1 MIGREV
7 RKRAVRPL
15 SRKIVRE
22 RPLPFFMASPFLGVF
37 FAGIAM
43 LFQGCGLTARDA
55 ITYHT
60 FHYPAPSRDV
70 PTPALGTLMIYRFL
84 LDPSVETGFLVVARP
99 KGKARWLT
107 YQRWAHNPADMIT
120 DLVQRDI
127 ADAGLFSKTVG
138 QSSNDRYRYALEATV
153 QQLGGKVSQGKS
165 YAVVQVHA
173 TLTDFG
179 APMGIDKTLME
190 RDYRI
195 AKPCKDSSP
204 EGIIDGLNRA
214 VKELSMRL
222 RSDIRATLK
231 ANGRIP
237 AEARGVSDDVVRTGD
252 KGKRSRDKSSPDFP
266 APKSSPQPTATYLI
280 RYTSSPAGLF
290 VPPVA

>member
-1 MIGREV
+1 M
-7 RKRAVRPL
+7 RKRTVRTL
-15 SRKIVRE
+15 SRKIFRE
-22 RPLPFFMASPFLGVF
+22 RPLRFFEASPFLGVF

-60 FHYPAPSRDV
+60 FHYPAPSRGV
-70 PTPALGTLMIYRFL
+70 PSPAPGTLMIYRFL
-84 LDPSVETGFLVVARP
+84 LNPSVETGFLVVARP
-99 KGKARWLT
+99 KGKARPLT

-138 QSSNDRYRYALEATV
+138 QSSNDRYRYALEGTV
-153 QQLGGKVSQGKS
+153 QELGGKVSQGKT
-165 YAVVQVHA
+165 YAVVHLHA

-179 APMGIDKTLME
+179 VPLGIDKTLME
-190 RDYRI
+190 REYRI

-204 EGIIDGLNRA
+204 GGIIDGLNRA

-222 RSDIRATLK
+222 RSDIRAALK
-231 ANGRIP
+231 ASGRIP
-237 AEARGVSDDVVRTGD
+237 AEAGGVSDDVVRTGG
-252 KGKRSRDKSSPDFP
+252 KGKRSRDKSSQDCRPP
-266 APKSSPQPTATYLI
+266 TSSTQPTATYLI
-280 RYTSSPAGLF
+280 RYTSLAERFF
-290 VPPVA
+290 VPSAA